1 MQEVLRLHSLCRL
14 LVRSGYTLYIV
25 YEDNIFLFC
34 YGYIDPPDILTG
46 PQDYRFNEASLTCT
60 VTGIPAVTIYWQFA
74 GVNITADTSATIT
87 YSLGFS
93 IVTTGFLTI
102 CSAQRSNAG
111 VYTCVG
117 SNGIGPDVSVKHNIT
132 VNCE

>member
-1 MQEVLRLHSLCRL
+1 M
-14 LVRSGYTLYIV
+14 
-25 YEDNIFLFC
+25 FC
-34 YGYIDPPDILTG
+34 YGHIDPPDILTG
-46 PQDYRFNEASLTCT
+46 PQDYRFNEASKGILICI

-74 GVNITADTSATIT
+74 GVNITDDTSATIT

-102 CSAQRSNAG
+102 CSVQRSNTG
-111 VYTCVG
+111 VYICVG
-117 SNGIGPDVSVKHNIT
+117 SNGIGPDVSVNHNIT